1 MFVLGTEIGVSLVIL
16 WIIHLRQAP
25 IEHQSHSSMTVKS
38 TKYSREVIVLLT
50 GDQVTLRMEGFVSAR
65 LRIPVD
71 LLKFAGWCCLEG
83 QTKI

>member
-16 WIIHLRQAP
+16 RIIHLSQAP

-50 GDQVTLRMEGFVSAR
+50 ASDWRSSSVKDGR
-65 LRIPVD
+65 LRVR
-71 LLKFAGWCCLEG
+71 
-83 QTKI
+83 